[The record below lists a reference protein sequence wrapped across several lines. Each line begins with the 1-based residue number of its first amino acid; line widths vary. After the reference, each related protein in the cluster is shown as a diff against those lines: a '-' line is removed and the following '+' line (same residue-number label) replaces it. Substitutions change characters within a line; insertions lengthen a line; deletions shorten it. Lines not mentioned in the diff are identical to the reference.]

1 MFNKI
6 LAPLDATGPNE
17 KILQSIL
24 AVINQR
30 KVHITMIIVIQNK
43 SADAYPYVSRSLPEA
58 AMQEMKSSTNKL
70 LDDAAE
76 TLHQAA
82 KGSVEINTIIKE
94 GDPADQILRY
104 AKDHAI
110 DVIVI
115 GSRGLDGVKGLM
127 LGSVS
132 HKVSQLSD

>member
-1 MFNKI
+1 
-6 LAPLDATGPNE
+6 
-17 KILQSIL
+17 
-24 AVINQR
+24 
-30 KVHITMIIVIQNK
+30 
-43 SADAYPYVSRSLPEA
+43 
-58 AMQEMKSSTNKL
+58 MQEMKSSTNKL

-82 KGSVEINTIIKE
+82 NESVEINTIIKE

-132 HKVSQLSD
+132 HKVSQLSDCPVLIVH